1 MDYSA
6 SNVVLWNA
14 IFQVGIISVMVI
26 VSNILRTKIKF
37 VRKTLMPT
45 SVIAGFLLLGFKYLN
60 IVNVDRT
67 FLDMITYH
75 GIAIGFIAMSLRVH
89 KKGDASNST
98 VGTAVR
104 SGALIVSTYCIQ
116 AVTGLIISLGLA
128 YTIRPDL
135 FKAAGILLP
144 MGFGQGPGQA
154 NNVGSTYESLGFTGG
169 KSYGLAVAAAGFIVA
184 CLVGVVYLNVLS
196 KKKKIHREDYKDLH
210 GSVTIDIF
218 QDEEE
223 APVSESIDRLSIQA
237 ALILFVYLIT
247 YLVIWGVSSLLNSK
261 LPGLGAT
268 LNPLLWGFNFII
280 ASLFAILTRKII
292 LKMKKLKLM
301 QHQYQNNYLLSRISG
316 LAFDAMIISGIAS
329 IDFNDISGLWLPFIL
344 TITVGT
350 FVTFVY
356 LKIMCKI
363 VYKGYEEEGFISMFG
378 MLTGTISSGILLVRE
393 VDPNFKTP
401 AANNLVS
408 GSGMGIAFGAPIL
421 ILIGLAPKSP
431 GMAFAVMGLALL
443 YFAILLLILTIK
455 KSPNTAAAAIA
466 NVVEDS
472 DNDSVPASSGNV
484 GQNETEKE

>member
-1 MDYSA
+1 
-6 SNVVLWNA
+6 
-14 IFQVGIISVMVI
+14 
-26 VSNILRTKIKF
+26 
-37 VRKTLMPT
+37 
-45 SVIAGFLLLGFKYLN
+45 
-60 IVNVDRT
+60 
-67 FLDMITYH
+67 
-75 GIAIGFIAMSLRVH
+75 
-89 KKGDASNST
+89 
-98 VGTAVR
+98 
-104 SGALIVSTYCIQ
+104 
-116 AVTGLIISLGLA
+116 
-128 YTIRPDL
+128 
-135 FKAAGILLP
+135 
-144 MGFGQGPGQA
+144 
-154 NNVGSTYESLGFTGG
+154 
-169 KSYGLAVAAAGFIVA
+169 
-184 CLVGVVYLNVLS
+184 
-196 KKKKIHREDYKDLH
+196 
-210 GSVTIDIF
+210 
-218 QDEEE
+218 
-223 APVSESIDRLSIQA
+223 
-237 ALILFVYLIT
+237 
-247 YLVIWGVSSLLNSK
+247 
-261 LPGLGAT
+261 
-268 LNPLLWGFNFII
+268 
-280 ASLFAILTRKII
+280 
-292 LKMKKLKLM
+292 MKKLKLM